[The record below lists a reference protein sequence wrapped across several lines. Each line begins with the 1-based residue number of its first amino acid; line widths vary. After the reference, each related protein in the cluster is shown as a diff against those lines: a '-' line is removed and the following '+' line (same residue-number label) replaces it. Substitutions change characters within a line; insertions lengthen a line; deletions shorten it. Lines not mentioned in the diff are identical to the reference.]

1 MSSLRGSNRR
11 LELEQ
16 RGQNPL
22 RKPPN
27 HTVLQLKRRNHPVS
41 AADSQFYRSMGRGM
55 EQALELYPSGCS
67 HFGVE
72 GELRA
77 ALEVKDERLDGN
89 GRKDTRPRYHR
100 LQNSNEIASTQVNSD
115 FFSGF
120 PNRGIQE
127 LAIFGIPAPAR

>member
-27 HTVLQLKRRNHPVS
+27 HTVLQLKRRNYPVS
-41 AADSQFYRSMGRGM
+41 AADSQSYRSMGRGM

>member
-1 MSSLRGSNRR
+1 MSSLPDSNPR
-11 LELEQ
+11 LELKEG
-16 RGQNPL
+16 GQNAL

-27 HTVLQLKRRNHPVS
+27 YTVLQLKRRNHPVS
-41 AADSQFYRSMGRGM
+41 AADCQFYRSMGRGM

-77 ALEVKDERLDGN
+77 ASEMKDKRLDGN
-89 GRKDTRPRYHR
+89 RRKDAGPRYHR
-100 LQNSNEIASTQVNSD
+100 LQNSYEIVSIQVNSD

-120 PNRGIQE
+120 PNGCIQE
-127 LAIFGIPAPAR
+127 LAIFGVPTPSR